1 MESTLFT
8 QLNAS
13 EQETLQGGTS
23 FNNVPQNNN
32 FANSSASASQAQ
44 GQQQQGQLE
53 QLVSGLTQGLWG

>member
-8 QLNAS
+8 QLNAN
-13 EQETLQGGTS
+13 EEEALQGGSS

-44 GQQQQGQLE
+44 NQQQQGQLQ
-53 QLVSGLTQGLWG
+53 QLISGIFGG